1 MRNWFGASA
10 AGLACIAMAG
20 CASQQAPLTEDE
32 AMALLRSGRPV
43 LTCRDACLATWRQYQ
58 PQAERLAAAG
68 QWRNLAVLVERVGY
82 QDDLSLYYLGRAAE
96 GLDYSPA
103 AASFYRQSLQL
114 SSTSASCTDLSKLCG
129 GVVLPREASLRLA
142 AIDRALGQPGT
153 RRPARP
159 PTASPAAPVASE
171 ALPTPVETAAPVA
184 IVPPSAT
191 APPSATTIPQSAPA
205 DTTDYIEPPPAPTP
219 R

>member
-1 MRNWFGASA
+1 MRSRYGASA
-10 AGLACIAMAG
+10 VGLACIAIAG

-32 AMALLRSGRPV
+32 AMTLLRSGRPV
-43 LTCRDACLATWRQYQ
+43 LTCRDACLASWRQYQ

-68 QWRNLAVLVERVGY
+68 QWRDLAVLVERVGY

-96 GLDYSPA
+96 GLDYGPA

-114 SSTSASCTDLSKLCG
+114 SGTSASCTDLSKLCG
-129 GVVLPREASLRLA
+129 GVVLPHEASLRLA
-142 AIDRALGQPGT
+142 AIDRALGPPGA

-159 PTASPAAPVASE
+159 PAASPTAPVASE
-171 ALPTPVETAAPVA
+171 ALPIPVETAAPVA
-184 IVPPSAT
+184 ATPPSAV
-191 APPSATTIPQSAPA
+191 AVPESPPA